1 MSKKKAD
8 RTPSLRADF
17 FFLYV
22 NCTMISIVFMK
33 NTLFI
38 IIYFITMGYSFTG
51 WPELTVKDHKQKLF
65 ITIVNDYIDS
75 EGWEKV

>member
-1 MSKKKAD
+1 
-8 RTPSLRADF
+8 
-17 FFLYV
+17 
-22 NCTMISIVFMK
+22 MISIAFKK

-38 IIYFITMGYSFTG
+38 IISFITMGYSFTG
-51 WPELTVKDHKQKLF
+51 WPELTVKDHKRKWF

>member
-22 NCTMISIVFMK
+22 NCTMISIAFKK

-38 IIYFITMGYSFTG
+38 INSFITMGYSFTG
-51 WPELTVKDHKQKLF
+51 WPELTVKDRKQKWF
-65 ITIVNDYIDS
+65 ITIVNGYIDS